1 MRLTT
6 ILTVLLSIAVL
17 TGCASPA
24 AFAPGSSVVD
34 VLAKAGPPTDIRF
47 DRNGEELWE
56 YATGPQGTETYL
68 VRSGS
73 DKKVKDVSQL
83 LTDDQLMKIVP
94 GKMTKADV
102 RSLLGRPSIQ
112 TFSGAGTVWS
122 WRFKRDGAQP
132 GWLTVRF
139 NHDDTVFER
148 IAIIDPTGGGRSDR
162 GGM

>member
-1 MRLTT
+1 MRLSTV
-6 ILTVLLSIAVL
+6 LTVLLSIAL
-17 TGCASPA
+17 LAGCASPRS
-24 AFAPGSSVVD
+24 FAPGSSIVD

-56 YATGPQGTETYL
+56 YASGPQGTETYL

-73 DKKVKDVSQL
+73 DKKVKEVSQL

-94 GKMTKADV
+94 GKMTKADA
-102 RSLLGRPSIQ
+102 RNLLGQPSVQ

-122 WRFKRDGAQP
+122 WRFKREGVMP

-139 NHDDTVFER
+139 NPDDTVMER
-148 IAIIDPTGGGRSDR
+148 IAIIDPSGGRGGDR